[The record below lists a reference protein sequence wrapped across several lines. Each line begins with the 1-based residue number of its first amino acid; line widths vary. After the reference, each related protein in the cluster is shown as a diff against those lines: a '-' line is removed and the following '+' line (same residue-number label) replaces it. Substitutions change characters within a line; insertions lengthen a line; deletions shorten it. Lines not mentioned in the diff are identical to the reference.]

1 MPLLPLA
8 LVIMLA
14 DASAAPGPTDVCRH
28 EAFVSTPVK
37 PFIAGLP
44 QNVLDEGGTAEVQVI
59 VEPDGSP
66 KSPSTGPAGFLALD
80 MASLAS
86 CAASK
91 YEPKMVDCKPV
102 EGTYIFRF
110 DLPTGSSPWQAL
122 NANVIID
129 TVQCSVHAFPTA

>member
-14 DASAAPGPTDVCRH
+14 DASAAPGPTDMCRH

-66 KSPSTGPAGFLALD
+66 KVSVYRSSRFLALD
-80 MASLAS
+80 MAVLRA
-86 CAASK
+86 ARASK

-110 DLPTGSSPWQAL
+110 DLPAGSSPWQAL

-129 TVQCSVHAFPTA
+129 TVQCSIHAFPTA